1 MRTMILLPDHH
12 HAEAK
17 RRAAREGISL
27 SEYVRRL
34 VARDIERD
42 AAAGDPSAIFG
53 LFDSGRIQDRRRQA
67 GHDQRGHRQAVRS
80 QEVLT
85 DGTGGSST
93 PASGMRLPT
102 PATPTAK

>member
-53 LFDSGRIQDRRRQA
+53 LFDSGGCRIADGKQA
-67 GHDQRGHRQAVRS
+67 MISEAIDKQFA
-80 QEVLT
+80 
-85 DGTGGSST
+85 
-93 PASGMRLPT
+93 
-102 PATPTAK
+102 AKRERE